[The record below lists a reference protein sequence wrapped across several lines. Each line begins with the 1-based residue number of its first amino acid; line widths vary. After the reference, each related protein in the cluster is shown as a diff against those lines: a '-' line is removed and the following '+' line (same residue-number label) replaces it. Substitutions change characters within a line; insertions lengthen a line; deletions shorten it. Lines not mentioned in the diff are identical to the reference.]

1 VSGVELMRALAMLG
15 AECAV
20 STPAGEVLDTRA
32 GWPRRAED
40 WTRLRVEMDAHV
52 TSQDPWVHRLH
63 TEYGLTIS
71 SYWLVMLCAA
81 VELVPEAAAAV
92 SILTESEHI
101 SCVTPTCFAR
111 LMRAVGTTEYD
122 AALAEAA
129 PGCAAEALALVAR
142 GPAQNE
148 RPWTQQPLRLTPATL
163 RRLLSHDRDLVALAL
178 VLHREPP
185 AAGLAFDSGLVVRAS
200 ELLAE
205 RGLLCIRGAS
215 TRAARQL
222 AFDIATVN
230 AQPAL
235 VIAVEDEL
243 PDPGAVLQVR
253 GGLPVVDF
261 TRWSQRG
268 VIVAFAQALAA
279 RSTPILLLVP
289 ESTET
294 GALAVVDVGRLDY
307 GVSQRIWHNLLTSNM
322 ASAPD
327 ADPDSALDAADLGRR
342 FHVTTAEARMA
353 MAAAADAERVHGG
366 RGTPPTRAIL
376 ETQILL
382 QGARRMGSL
391 VTRIASR
398 ASLDDLVVPGALRQ
412 QLLDIVGWYRTSPT
426 VYGEWSVGRRSPL
439 GHGLVCLFSGPP
451 GTGKTF
457 AAQGL
462 ANALGLNLYRIDL
475 SQVVSKYI
483 GETEKQLARIFDEA
497 EAGHGILLFDE
508 ADSLFGKRSSVKD
521 AHDRYANIEVGY
533 LLQRLET
540 YDGIAVLTTNQRGNM
555 DPAFL
560 RRIAFLLEFP
570 LPDSGARLRLWQ
582 QSLPMERVHESVD
595 LETYAERFRMAGGHI
610 ANIGVAAAHLA
621 AASGGVVR
629 QEHLV
634 RATLRE
640 LEKAG
645 LARSRGDFGPLA
657 AWLPE

>member
-1 VSGVELMRALAMLG
+1 VSGVELMSALAVLG

-20 STPAGEVLDTRA
+20 STPAGEALDTRA

-52 TSQDPWVHRLH
+52 ASQDPWFHRLH
-63 TEYGLTIS
+63 TEYGLTTS
-71 SYWLVMLCAA
+71 SARLVMLCAA

-111 LMRAVGTTEYD
+111 LMRAVGVSEYD

-163 RRLLSHDRDLVALAL
+163 RRLLSHDRDLVAPAL
-178 VLHREPP
+178 VLHRELPT
-185 AAGLAFDSGLVVRAS
+185 AGLAFDSGMVVRAS

-205 RGLLCIRGAS
+205 RGLLCVRGAS
-215 TRAARQL
+215 GRAARQL
-222 AFDIATVN
+222 AFDIAAVN
-230 AQPAL
+230 EQPAL
-235 VIAVEDEL
+235 MIAVQDEL
-243 PDPGAVLQVR
+243 PDPGAVLQIR
-253 GGLPVVDF
+253 GGLPVLDF
-261 TRWSQRG
+261 TGCSQRG
-268 VIVAFAQALAA
+268 MTMAFAQALAA
-279 RSTPILLLVP
+279 RATPILLLVP
-289 ESTET
+289 ESAET

-327 ADPDSALDAADLGRR
+327 ADPDRALDAADLGRR

-353 MAAAADAERVHGG
+353 MAAAADVERVHG
-366 RGTPPTRAIL
+366 RGGSPTRAIL

-426 VYGEWSVGRRSPL
+426 VYGEWSVGWRSPL

-508 ADSLFGKRSSVKD
+508 ADSLFGKRSAVKD

-540 YDGIAVLTTNQRGNM
+540 YAGIAVLTTNQRGNM

-570 LPDSGARLRLWQ
+570 VPDSGARLRLWQ
-582 QSLPMERVHESVD
+582 QSMPMERVHESVD

-621 AASGGVVR
+621 AASGGVVW